1 MGAISFEWILGAVF
15 VGFNAYGRY
24 NTPSSNRETTTF
36 QHFSLYFFLYLL
48 SVLILYVVFGA
59 LFDSSPETV
68 SIFLTGKLPTGDS
81 PGLPKALDD
90 LSAPLV
96 SALFLSTLLPSI
108 PWLSKYDRAL
118 LQFFWDRGHIPNH
131 VYRMAAIMRR
141 APFNFSPQQRKDLR
155 KLCHSMELDY
165 EPLEIMNGASIDH
178 RWARINVLLAGIEPW
193 EQSDTGRLRRFM
205 DDYKEELAQLL
216 AARDE
221 INREFVEL
229 RKEQVEPQALAKME
243 RFLDKSIA
251 ELFRSS
257 TIFVARAVC
266 ISELTE
272 SGRSFRISQLG
283 FESGGQRDDKLT
295 PRQLAEAVLCIL
307 LTFFAISVLQEMF
320 KEPEYRKYGNVTF
333 MTFLMVFTYGAS
345 LIVAMQIKAG
355 VHGGYNGLTRQRP
368 FFSYLWIIVA
378 TGFSWLFVSVA
389 YRYIPGMLEG
399 QGSEDNLTQ
408 VLTDISWSY
417 PYALQSMALALSISI
432 ILDVH
437 ESGQVTE
444 RLSVRRR
451 LYDVALAALLL
462 AVASVFTYCWMEG
475 VGLFEGAATR
485 DEAFRGKTSFW
496 WLAFKGAAVGAVIGW
511 LVPTWFSI
519 NRTKVPEKAVA
530 RLIAMNRKG
539 LAEEIRSLEPDELVK
554 AVAGIAATVAA
565 IDEVVSRSETD
576 VYLIICSDLAGIPNS
591 DIDTHLAEEEFKHV
605 LTLLENNAANL
616 EERLDTIRQLPLLRA
631 LMPYIAS
638 SIAMANGVYLGR
650 EKEVVDSIQRLL
662 QPQTA

>member
-59 LFDSSPETV
+59 LFDSSPETI
-68 SIFLTGKLPTGDS
+68 SIFFTGKLPTNDGAA
-81 PGLPKALDD
+81 LPEQLTG
-90 LSAPLV
+90 LSAPLI

-108 PWLSKYDRAL
+108 PWLSKYEKAL
-118 LQFFWDRGHIPNH
+118 LQFFWDKGHIPNH

-141 APFNFSPQQRKDLR
+141 APFNFSPQQKKELR
-155 KLCHSMELDY
+155 RFCDSIELDF
-165 EPLEIMNGASIDH
+165 ESLDVLNGASLDH

-193 EQSDTGRLRRFM
+193 EESDTGRLRRFM
-205 DDYKEELAQLL
+205 LDYREELAQLL

-229 RKEQVEPQALAKME
+229 RTEQVEPQALAKME
-243 RFLDKSIA
+243 RFLDRSIT

-257 TIFVARAVC
+257 TVFVARAVC

-283 FESGGQRDDKLT
+283 FESGGQRDDKLS

-307 LTFFAISVLQEMF
+307 LTFFMISVLQELS
-320 KEPEYRKYGNVTF
+320 KDAQYRKYGNVTF

-345 LIVAMQIKAG
+345 LIVALQIKAG

-368 FFSYLWIIVA
+368 LFAYLWIVLA
-378 TGFSWLFVSVA
+378 TGASWLFVSVA
-389 YRYIPGMLEG
+389 YRYIPGMLKGES
-399 QGSEDNLTQ
+399 SELNLSQ

-417 PYALQSMALALSISI
+417 PYALQSIALALAISI

-444 RLSVRRR
+444 RLSVKRR
-451 LYDVALAALLL
+451 LVDVALAATLL
-462 AVASVFTYCWMEG
+462 AIASIFTYCWMEG
-475 VGLFEGAATR
+475 IGPFEGYATR
-485 DEAFRGKTSFW
+485 DEIFRGKTSFW
-496 WLAFKGAAVGAVIGW
+496 WLVFKGTAVGAVVGW

-539 LAEEIRSLEPDELVK
+539 LAEEIRCLEPDELVK
-554 AVAGIAATVAA
+554 AVAGIAAAVAA
-565 IDEVVSRSETD
+565 VDEVVSRTETD

-591 DIDTHLAEEEFKHV
+591 DIDTHLAEEEFKTALV
-605 LTLLENNAANL
+605 LQENQESDLEH
-616 EERLDTIRQLPLLRA
+616 RLATIRQLPLLRA
-631 LMPYIAS
+631 LMPYIAA
-638 SIAMANGVYLGR
+638 SIAMANGVYLSQER
-650 EKEVVDSIQRLL
+650 ALVDTIQQLL
-662 QPQTA
+662 QPNSD